1 MIQAFGH
8 KKFYNR
14 FDKFYRARFMKYP
27 GGIVY
32 SRKCFDTASE
42 ADAYG
47 LQVMEK
53 CGEKPGATGRESAH
67 SCRYR

>member
-32 SRKCFDTASE
+32 SRKCFDTANE

-47 LQVMEK
+47 KWIEARCNKERIGAQLMMEMN
-53 CGEKPGATGRESAH
+53 G
-67 SCRYR
+67 

>member
-53 CGEKPGATGRESAH
+53 CGEKDDAEIRRAKNS
-67 SCRYR
+67 S